1 VAVEFY
7 KECEVILWQWNFIKS
22 VKVYCGSGIL

>member
-7 KECEVILWQWNFIKS
+7 KEFEGILWQWNFMQN